1 MSKTVD
7 QKVVEMRFDNKNFEK
22 NVKQSMSTLDRLKA
36 ALRMDGVSRGL
47 EDVERRANTLRFH
60 GLADTV
66 TNLADKFSGLQM
78 VGTMAMVRIAQSA
91 ANAGINLVKSLS
103 VDNVI
108 SGWNKLQQKANSMST
123 LISQGYKTE
132 VVEEQLEKLLWF
144 SDETS
149 YNFTDMIDNIAK
161 FTASGQE
168 LESSV
173 TAMQGIALWA
183 AKSGQNAQKAS
194 AAMYQLS
201 QALGAGVMRKE
212 DWKSIQNASMDTD
225 EFRQQALDAAVALG
239 TLKKVGEDTYQS
251 LRGNKGTFTKQQF
264 AENLTEGQ
272 WFTTDVMMDVYQKYA
287 KASDQFNNIINK
299 MSDDH
304 GIDLIAGDLIRAYD
318 AFNGLAKDGTTFES
332 WLKEQGIDGEAAS
345 QLKLMVS
352 ELDKFGVSTFRA
364 GQEYRTFNDVIDA
377 TKDAVSTKW
386 MSIFETVLGNIDQ
399 QKELWSTI
407 GESFYEWFAEPLNA
421 VQAKLSKW
429 SSLGGRDILFEGLG
443 NVVKAIGNIIGPVK
457 EAFREVFPPATAEAI
472 LNLTKNFKELTS
484 HLIIGEKS
492 MGYIK
497 SIFKAFF
504 SVLKTGITITTTIV
518 KAVVKL
524 VSVFTPLGELV
535 LYAASGLSKFVD
547 KAAETARNSTWLSNA
562 LTTVVDI
569 VKKFGESV
577 GNMVKKLTSFESLVN
592 FFKGIFT
599 VVQRVGAAVGK
610 FFAGIIRNGDLNQVM
625 KIINSGL
632 ISGLLIKLSSV
643 LKGFKQISDNAC
655 NILEDLSGILQS
667 YQRDIDA
674 KMLLKIAGAVGILV
688 ASVWVL
694 SSIDGAALTKS
705 IGAIALLMT
714 ELMVAFKVFAKY
726 NDGQKILARN
736 SLALISMSISL
747 LILGAAIKKIGSLS
761 FGQMITGLAG
771 LAGAL
776 FILIEVIKKMP
787 KKGTIK
793 KKTDGLLGLS
803 ISLLVLASALKKMG
817 SMDLLTIVKGIS
829 VMFVSLL
836 TITKIISKMNPEKA
850 IAKSLSLFV
859 LATSMVVLAGA
870 LKLLGSMSWGEIGRG
885 LTAMGGALAI
895 LTIAMNSINSGNKTA
910 MKVMGSG
917 GFASAKASSGGAIGK
932 SFALLGATMSLVVLG
947 GALKILGT
955 MNWSDIGRSLAAM
968 GGALALLIVAM
979 KIMGSSV
986 KTALAGSGALIIAAN
1001 SLVILGLGLKLL
1013 GSMKWSSILK
1023 GLVALAG
1030 VLTVLGVA
1038 GGVMAAFK
1046 LDLVLLAIAGAAA
1059 LFGVAA
1065 LAFGAGLSLIA
1076 AGITALA
1083 VSLAGGA
1090 TAIVAGLSA
1099 IILGILGMI
1108 PEIVKTMGLAIAEFC
1123 KVIIECAPLI
1133 AQALGTVLLEAVK
1146 MLKDFVP
1153 PIVTAILDLFINTI
1167 RAITNRVPELILSIA
1182 ELIQAIFKGFMEAM
1196 EILDSE
1202 TLINGMKAIGLIAGV
1217 FIALAGLAVTAPLAM
1232 VGIVAFGLLL
1242 AELAMVLRTMSGLK
1256 SMVSAVEDAGDVL
1269 QAVGT
1274 AIGKF
1279 IGGIIGGFGLGVS
1292 ATMPDI
1298 ATNLS
1303 TFMTNLQPFLNGVS
1317 KVKPDIVI
1325 RMSSLAGGILVLTA
1339 ANFITGLANLL
1350 TIGSSLPKLGKDL
1363 SDFMKNAKPF
1373 IDSAILISPTMMD
1386 GVKSLA
1392 GAITV
1397 LTGANMLKS
1406 ISSLFTWITGDNS
1419 FAKFGEEIASL
1430 GLGMKNFAKNL
1441 GTFNDSQVESIK
1453 AACDA
1458 ISTLAVASKKIPNEG
1473 GVWGWLAGD
1482 NSLGQF
1488 SGYLPKLGKN
1498 LSDFAKNL
1506 GTFSSAQLDS
1516 VNAAGTA
1523 IVKLS
1528 EAAKQIPNEGGLWAA
1543 LAGDNS
1549 ISTFSGKLP
1558 QVGADL
1564 ALFAKNLGT
1573 FTDAQVATVG
1583 SAATAIA
1590 EMAKAAEQIPNSGGL
1605 VSLFTGDNDI
1615 LLFAAK
1621 LPLVGASLKGFAKSL
1636 GNFSETQ
1643 GKVMESATNA
1653 IGKMAKAAKNI
1664 PNEGGLVTLF
1674 TGDNDISTFSNKLPQ
1689 VGSALAGFA
1698 TNLGTFS
1705 TAQVTTVDCAG
1716 QAIARLAEAASKVP
1730 TTGRLSKWFMGESDI
1745 SAFSS
1750 KFPGVATDLAA
1761 FVTNL
1766 GTFSD
1771 AQVATTDCAG
1781 KAIAS
1786 LATAAKNLPLS
1797 DGLVQWFTG
1806 ESDISTFAN
1815 KFPGIGTNLAAF
1827 VTNLGTFSTAQ
1838 VDTVNCAGQAISK
1851 MASAANEVPNT
1862 GGLKQWFTGE
1872 KDISA
1877 FADKLP
1883 GVGTG
1888 IKGLANKLGTFTE
1901 TQVKSIQAGVDA
1913 LKYVVKFNDNVKD
1926 VGDLKSRTDKLTD
1939 ISTGIKNFITG
1950 LAGISAEDAELAK
1963 TNSKDFYD
1971 LVTQLSSTN
1980 LDSMK
1985 TLGDSMKNVGE
1996 TSLTKFIEAFSGES
2010 PKTKVSQAMRD
2021 LVTKMIDTMESKRSE
2036 IITKTESIVT
2046 SISDTLNNSTNI
2058 DKMKTA
2064 GKNFTQGF
2072 ADGITSN
2079 RYLVVDAG
2087 TSLGNAAYDAAKR
2100 AIDAHSPSKKA
2111 HKLGNFFGLGF
2122 VKGIGEYTD
2131 TAYSES
2137 YSMADQA
2144 SKGLTSAISKVND
2157 ILNDGT
2163 TNQPMIRPVLDLSD
2177 VENEAGRI
2185 SGLFNNVG
2193 IGSNLNAISIG
2204 MRQNRQNGNGEVV
2217 SAINKLGSNLGKSG
2231 DTYNINGVTYDNGS
2245 EVQNAVEVL
2254 IRAANIERRA

>member
-332 WLKEQGIDGEAAS
+332 WLKEQGIDGEAAN

-562 LTTVVDI
+562 LITVVDI

-577 GNMVKKLTSFESLVN
+577 GHMVKKLVSFESLVN
-592 FFKGIFT
+592 FFKCIFT

-632 ISGLLIKLSSV
+632 ISGLLIKLSS
-643 LKGFKQISDNAC
+643 LIKGFKQITTNTC

-688 ASVWVL
+688 ASLWVL
-694 SSIDGAALTKS
+694 SSIDGAALTKG
-705 IGAIALLMT
+705 IGAMALVMA
-714 ELMVAFKVFAKY
+714 ELMVAFKVFTKL
-726 NDGQKILARN
+726 NENTKVLARN
-736 SLALISMSISL
+736 SLALISLSLSL
-747 LILGAAIKKIGSLS
+747 LILSSAIKKIGALK
-761 FGQMITGLAG
+761 FGEMVTGLAG
-771 LAGAL
+771 LAGAMGVL
-776 FILIEVIKKMP
+776 VGAIYLLPDDGK
-787 KKGTIK
+787 TK
-793 KKTDGLLGLS
+793 KKTKGLITLSVTMLIMAEALRKMGSMNIVTIIKGLATMFAS
-803 ISLLVLASALKKMG
+803 LLITTKLLEKMNPEGAIRKSLSLLVLAN
-817 SMDLLTIVKGIS
+817 SM
-829 VMFVSLL
+829 
-836 TITKIISKMNPEKA
+836 II
-850 IAKSLSLFV
+850 LS
-859 LATSMVVLAGA
+859 GA
-870 LKLLGSMSWGEIGRG
+870 LKILGSMSWGEILKG
-885 LTAMGGALAI
+885 LTAMGLALLE
-895 LTIAMNSINSGNKTA
+895 LTIAMNLMPKT
-910 MKVMGSG
+910 G
-917 GFASAKASSGGAIGK
+917 GVLRAAG
-932 SFALLGATMSLVVLG
+932 LLGATMSLVVLG

-955 MNWSDIGRSLAAM
+955 MDWSDIGRSLAVM
-968 GGALALLIVAM
+968 GGALTLLVAAM

-1350 TIGSSLPKLGKDL
+1350 AIGSSLPKLGKDL

-1458 ISTLAVASKKIPNEG
+1458 ISALAVASKKIPNEG

-1523 IVKLS
+1523 IIKLS

-1643 GKVMESATNA
+1643 GKVMESAANA

-1698 TNLGTFS
+1698 TNLGIFS
-1705 TAQVTTVDCAG
+1705 NAQVTTVDCAG

-1730 TTGRLSKWFMGESDI
+1730 TTGKLSKWFMGESDI

-2046 SISDTLNNSTNI
+2046 SISDTLNNTTNI

>member
-332 WLKEQGIDGEAAS
+332 WLKEQGIDGEAAN

-518 KAVVKL
+518 KAVIKL

-577 GNMVKKLTSFESLVN
+577 GNMVKKLVSFESLVN

-632 ISGLLIKLSSV
+632 ISGLLIKLSS
-643 LKGFKQISDNAC
+643 LIKGFKQITTNTC

-688 ASVWVL
+688 ASLWVL
-694 SSIDGAALTKS
+694 SSIDGAALTKG
-705 IGAIALLMT
+705 IGAMALVMA
-714 ELMVAFKVFAKY
+714 ELMVAFKVFTKL
-726 NDGQKILARN
+726 NENTKVLARN
-736 SLALISMSISL
+736 SLALISLSLSL
-747 LILGAAIKKIGSLS
+747 LILSSAIKKIGALK
-761 FGQMITGLAG
+761 FVEMVTGLAG
-771 LAGAL
+771 LAGAMGVL
-776 FILIEVIKKMP
+776 VGAIYLLPDDGK
-787 KKGTIK
+787 TK
-793 KKTDGLLGLS
+793 KKTKGLITLSVTMLIMAEALRKMGSMNIVTIIKGLATMFAS
-803 ISLLVLASALKKMG
+803 LLITTKLLEKMNPEGAIRKSLSLLVLAN
-817 SMDLLTIVKGIS
+817 SM
-829 VMFVSLL
+829 
-836 TITKIISKMNPEKA
+836 II
-850 IAKSLSLFV
+850 LS
-859 LATSMVVLAGA
+859 GA
-870 LKLLGSMSWGEIGRG
+870 LKILGSMSWGEILKG
-885 LTAMGGALAI
+885 LTAMGLALLE
-895 LTIAMNSINSGNKTA
+895 LTIAMNLMPKT
-910 MKVMGSG
+910 G
-917 GFASAKASSGGAIGK
+917 GVLRAAG
-932 SFALLGATMSLVVLG
+932 LLGATMSLVVLG

-955 MNWSDIGRSLAAM
+955 MDWSDIGRSLAVM
-968 GGALALLIVAM
+968 GGALTLLVAAM

-1038 GGVMAAFK
+1038 GGVMVAFK

-1458 ISTLAVASKKIPNEG
+1458 ISALAVASKKIPNEG

-1583 SAATAIA
+1583 SAAIAIA

-1643 GKVMESATNA
+1643 GKVMESAANA

-1730 TTGRLSKWFMGESDI
+1730 TTGGLSKWFMGESDI

-1750 KFPGVATDLAA
+1750 KFPVVATDLAA

-1797 DGLVQWFTG
+1797 GGLVQWFTG

-2046 SISDTLNNSTNI
+2046 SISDTLNNATNI

>member
-132 VVEEQLEKLLWF
+132 VVEQQLEKLLWF

-332 WLKEQGIDGEAAS
+332 WLKEQGIDGEAAN

-577 GNMVKKLTSFESLVN
+577 GNMVKKLVSFESLVN

-599 VVQRVGAAVGK
+599 VVQRVGVAVGK
-610 FFAGIIRNGDLNQVM
+610 FFAGIVRNGDLNQVM

-632 ISGLLIKLSSV
+632 ISGLLIKLSS
-643 LKGFKQISDNAC
+643 LIKGFKQITTNTC

-688 ASVWVL
+688 ASLWVL
-694 SSIDGAALTKS
+694 SSIDGVALTKG
-705 IGAIALLMT
+705 IGAMALVMA
-714 ELMVAFKVFAKY
+714 ELMVAFKVFTKL
-726 NDGQKILARN
+726 NKNTKVLARN
-736 SLALISMSISL
+736 SLALISLSLSL
-747 LILGAAIKKIGSLS
+747 LILSSAIKKIGALK
-761 FGQMITGLAG
+761 FGEMVTGLAG
-771 LAGAL
+771 LAGAMGVL
-776 FILIEVIKKMP
+776 VGAIYLLPDDGK
-787 KKGTIK
+787 TK
-793 KKTDGLLGLS
+793 KKTKGLITLSVTMLIMAEALRKMGSMNIVTIIKGLATMFAS
-803 ISLLVLASALKKMG
+803 LLITTKLLEKMNPEGAIRKSLSLLVLAN
-817 SMDLLTIVKGIS
+817 SM
-829 VMFVSLL
+829 
-836 TITKIISKMNPEKA
+836 II
-850 IAKSLSLFV
+850 LS
-859 LATSMVVLAGA
+859 GA
-870 LKLLGSMSWGEIGRG
+870 LKILGSMSWSEILKG
-885 LTAMGGALAI
+885 LTAMGLALLE
-895 LTIAMNSINSGNKTA
+895 LTIAMNLMPKT
-910 MKVMGSG
+910 G
-917 GFASAKASSGGAIGK
+917 GVLRAAG
-932 SFALLGATMSLVVLG
+932 LLGATMSLVVLG

-955 MNWSDIGRSLAAM
+955 MDWSDIGRSLAVM
-968 GGALALLIVAM
+968 GGALTLLVAAM

-1001 SLVILGLGLKLL
+1001 SLIILGLGLKLL

-1303 TFMTNLQPFLNGVS
+1303 TFMTNLQPFLDGVS

-1458 ISTLAVASKKIPNEG
+1458 ISALAVASKKIPNEG

-1643 GKVMESATNA
+1643 GKVMESAANA

-1730 TTGRLSKWFMGESDI
+1730 TTGGLSKWFMGESDI

-1797 DGLVQWFTG
+1797 GGLVQWFTG

-1996 TSLTKFIEAFSGES
+1996 TSLAKFIEAFSGES

-2021 LVTKMIDTMESKRSE
+2021 LVNKMIDTMESKRSE
-2036 IITKTESIVT
+2036 IITKTESVVT
-2046 SISDTLNNSTNI
+2046 SICDTLNNSTNI

-2131 TAYSES
+2131 TAYNES

-2185 SGLFNNVG
+2185 GGLFNNVG

>member
-22 NVKQSMSTLDRLKA
+22 NVKQSMNTLDRLKA

-132 VVEEQLEKLLWF
+132 VVEQQLEKLLWF

-239 TLKKVGEDTYQS
+239 TLKKVGKDTYQS

-332 WLKEQGIDGEAAS
+332 WLKEQGIDGEAAN

-524 VSVFTPLGELV
+524 VSVFTPLGELA

-577 GNMVKKLTSFESLVN
+577 GNMVKKLVSFESLVN

-632 ISGLLIKLSSV
+632 ISGLLIKLSS
-643 LKGFKQISDNAC
+643 LIKGFKQITTNTC

-688 ASVWVL
+688 ASLWVL
-694 SSIDGAALTKS
+694 SSIDGAALTKG
-705 IGAIALLMT
+705 IGAMALVMA
-714 ELMVAFKVFAKY
+714 ELMVAFKVFTKL
-726 NDGQKILARN
+726 NENTKVLARN
-736 SLALISMSISL
+736 SLALISLSLSL
-747 LILGAAIKKIGSLS
+747 LILSSAIKKIGALK
-761 FGQMITGLAG
+761 FGEMVTGLAG
-771 LAGAL
+771 LAGAMGVL
-776 FILIEVIKKMP
+776 VGAIYLLPDDGK
-787 KKGTIK
+787 TK
-793 KKTDGLLGLS
+793 KKTKGLITLSVTMLIMAEALRKMGSMNIVTIIKGLATMFAS
-803 ISLLVLASALKKMG
+803 LLITTKLLEKMNPEGAIRKSLSLLVLAN
-817 SMDLLTIVKGIS
+817 SM
-829 VMFVSLL
+829 
-836 TITKIISKMNPEKA
+836 II
-850 IAKSLSLFV
+850 LS
-859 LATSMVVLAGA
+859 GA
-870 LKLLGSMSWGEIGRG
+870 LKILGSMSWSEILKG
-885 LTAMGGALAI
+885 LTVMGLALLE
-895 LTIAMNSINSGNKTA
+895 LTIAMNLMPKT
-910 MKVMGSG
+910 G
-917 GFASAKASSGGAIGK
+917 GVLRAAG
-932 SFALLGATMSLVVLG
+932 LLGATMSLVVLG

-955 MNWSDIGRSLAAM
+955 MDWSDIGRSLAVM
-968 GGALALLIVAM
+968 GGALTLLVAAM

-1001 SLVILGLGLKLL
+1001 SLIILGLGLKLL

-1065 LAFGAGLSLIA
+1065 LAFGTGLSLIA

-1458 ISTLAVASKKIPNEG
+1458 ISALAVASKKIPNEG

-1643 GKVMESATNA
+1643 GKVMESAANA

-1705 TAQVTTVDCAG
+1705 NAQVTTVDCAG

-1730 TTGRLSKWFMGESDI
+1730 TTGGLSKWFMGESDI
-1745 SAFSS
+1745 SAFSA

-1797 DGLVQWFTG
+1797 GGLVQWFTG

-1996 TSLTKFIEAFSGES
+1996 TSLAKFIEAFSGES

-2021 LVTKMIDTMESKRSE
+2021 LVNKMIDTMESKRSE
-2036 IITKTESIVT
+2036 IITKTESVVT
-2046 SISDTLNNSTNI
+2046 SICDTLNNSTNI

>member
-239 TLKKVGEDTYQS
+239 TLKKVGKDTYQS

-299 MSDDH
+299 MSNDH

-332 WLKEQGIDGEAAS
+332 WLKEQGIDGEAAN

-429 SSLGGRDILFEGLG
+429 SSLGGRDVLFEGLG

-577 GNMVKKLTSFESLVN
+577 GNMVKKLVSFESLVN

-599 VVQRVGAAVGK
+599 VVQRVGTAVGK
-610 FFAGIIRNGDLNQVM
+610 FFAGIVRNGDLNQVM

-632 ISGLLIKLSSV
+632 ISGLLIKLSS
-643 LKGFKQISDNAC
+643 LIKGFKQITTNTC

-688 ASVWVL
+688 ASLWVL
-694 SSIDGAALTKS
+694 SSIDGAALTKG
-705 IGAIALLMT
+705 IGAMALVMA
-714 ELMVAFKVFAKY
+714 ELMVAFKVFTKL
-726 NDGQKILARN
+726 NENTKVLARN
-736 SLALISMSISL
+736 SLALISLSLSL
-747 LILGAAIKKIGSLS
+747 LILSSAIKKIGALK
-761 FGQMITGLAG
+761 FGEMVTGLAG
-771 LAGAL
+771 LAGAMGVL
-776 FILIEVIKKMP
+776 VGAIYLLPDDGK
-787 KKGTIK
+787 TK
-793 KKTDGLLGLS
+793 KKTKGLITLSVTMLIMAEALRKMGSMNIVTIIKGLATMFAS
-803 ISLLVLASALKKMG
+803 LLITTKLLEKMNPEGAIRKSLSLLVLAN
-817 SMDLLTIVKGIS
+817 SM
-829 VMFVSLL
+829 
-836 TITKIISKMNPEKA
+836 II
-850 IAKSLSLFV
+850 LS
-859 LATSMVVLAGA
+859 GA
-870 LKLLGSMSWGEIGRG
+870 LKILGSMSWGEILKG
-885 LTAMGGALAI
+885 LTAMGLALLE
-895 LTIAMNSINSGNKTA
+895 LTIAMNLMPKT
-910 MKVMGSG
+910 G
-917 GFASAKASSGGAIGK
+917 GVLRAAG
-932 SFALLGATMSLVVLG
+932 LLGATMSLVVLG

-1001 SLVILGLGLKLL
+1001 SLIILGLGLKLL

-1458 ISTLAVASKKIPNEG
+1458 ISALAVASKKIPNEG

-1643 GKVMESATNA
+1643 GKVMESAANA

-1705 TAQVTTVDCAG
+1705 NAQVTTVDCAG

-1730 TTGRLSKWFMGESDI
+1730 TTGKLSKWFMGESDI
-1745 SAFSS
+1745 SAFSA

-1797 DGLVQWFTG
+1797 SGLVQWFTG

-1827 VTNLGTFSTAQ
+1827 VNNLGTFSTAQ

-1996 TSLTKFIEAFSGES
+1996 TSLAKFIEAFSGES

-2021 LVTKMIDTMESKRSE
+2021 LVNKMIDTMESKRSE
-2036 IITKTESIVT
+2036 IITKTESVVT
-2046 SISDTLNNSTNI
+2046 SICDTLNNSTNI

-2131 TAYSES
+2131 TAYNES

>member
-332 WLKEQGIDGEAAS
+332 WLKEQGIDGEAAN

-547 KAAETARNSTWLSNA
+547 KAAETARNSTWLSNT

-577 GNMVKKLTSFESLVN
+577 GNMVKKLVSFESLVN

-632 ISGLLIKLSSV
+632 ISGLLIKLSS
-643 LKGFKQISDNAC
+643 LIKGFKQITTNTC

-688 ASVWVL
+688 ASLWVL
-694 SSIDGAALTKS
+694 SSIDGAALTKG
-705 IGAIALLMT
+705 IGAMALVMA
-714 ELMVAFKVFAKY
+714 ELMVAFKVFTKL
-726 NDGQKILARN
+726 NENTKVLARN
-736 SLALISMSISL
+736 SLALISLSLSL
-747 LILGAAIKKIGSLS
+747 LILSSAIKKIGALK
-761 FGQMITGLAG
+761 FGEMITGLAG
-771 LAGAL
+771 LAGAMGVL
-776 FILIEVIKKMP
+776 VGAIYLLPDDGK
-787 KKGTIK
+787 TK
-793 KKTDGLLGLS
+793 KKTKGLITLSVTMLIMAEALRKMGSMNIVTIIKGLATMFAS
-803 ISLLVLASALKKMG
+803 LLITTKLLEKMNPEGAIRKSLSLLVLAN
-817 SMDLLTIVKGIS
+817 SM
-829 VMFVSLL
+829 
-836 TITKIISKMNPEKA
+836 II
-850 IAKSLSLFV
+850 LS
-859 LATSMVVLAGA
+859 GA
-870 LKLLGSMSWGEIGRG
+870 LKILGSMSWSEILKG
-885 LTAMGGALAI
+885 LTAMGLALLE
-895 LTIAMNSINSGNKTA
+895 LTIAMNLMPKT
-910 MKVMGSG
+910 G
-917 GFASAKASSGGAIGK
+917 GVLRAAG
-932 SFALLGATMSLVVLG
+932 LLGATMSLVVLG

-955 MNWSDIGRSLAAM
+955 MDWSDIGRSLAVM
-968 GGALALLIVAM
+968 GGALTLLVAAM

-1001 SLVILGLGLKLL
+1001 SLIILGLGLKLL

-1458 ISTLAVASKKIPNEG
+1458 ISALAVASKKIPNEG

-1573 FTDAQVATVG
+1573 FTDAQVTTVG

-1643 GKVMESATNA
+1643 GKVMESAANA

-1705 TAQVTTVDCAG
+1705 NAQVTTVDCAG

-1730 TTGRLSKWFMGESDI
+1730 TTGGLSKWFMGESDI
-1745 SAFSS
+1745 SAFSA

-1797 DGLVQWFTG
+1797 GGLVQWFTG

-1996 TSLTKFIEAFSGES
+1996 TSLAKFIEAFSGES

-2021 LVTKMIDTMESKRSE
+2021 LVNKMIDTMESKRSE
-2036 IITKTESIVT
+2036 IITKTESVVT
-2046 SISDTLNNSTNI
+2046 SICDTLNNSTNI
-2058 DKMKTA
+2058 EKMKTA

-2131 TAYSES
+2131 TAYNES

>member
-332 WLKEQGIDGEAAS
+332 WLKEQGIDGEAAN

-443 NVVKAIGNIIGPVK
+443 NVVKAIGNIIEPVK

-524 VSVFTPLGELV
+524 VSVFAPLGELV

-577 GNMVKKLTSFESLVN
+577 GNMVKKLVSFESLVN

-632 ISGLLIKLSSV
+632 ISGLLIKLSS
-643 LKGFKQISDNAC
+643 LIKGFKQITTNTC

-688 ASVWVL
+688 ASLWVL
-694 SSIDGAALTKS
+694 SSIDGAALTKG
-705 IGAIALLMT
+705 IGAMALVMA
-714 ELMVAFKVFAKY
+714 ELMVAFKVFTKL
-726 NDGQKILARN
+726 NENTKVLARN
-736 SLALISMSISL
+736 SLALISLSLSL
-747 LILGAAIKKIGSLS
+747 LILSSAIKKIGALK
-761 FGQMITGLAG
+761 FGEMVTGLAG
-771 LAGAL
+771 LAGAMGVL
-776 FILIEVIKKMP
+776 VGAIYLLPDDGK
-787 KKGTIK
+787 TK
-793 KKTDGLLGLS
+793 KKTKGLITLSVTMLIMAEALRKMGSMNIVTIIKGLATMFAS
-803 ISLLVLASALKKMG
+803 LLITTKLLEKMNPEGAIRKSLSLLVLAN
-817 SMDLLTIVKGIS
+817 SM
-829 VMFVSLL
+829 
-836 TITKIISKMNPEKA
+836 II
-850 IAKSLSLFV
+850 LS
-859 LATSMVVLAGA
+859 GA
-870 LKLLGSMSWGEIGRG
+870 LKILGSMSWGEILKG
-885 LTAMGGALAI
+885 LTAMGLALLE
-895 LTIAMNSINSGNKTA
+895 LTIAMNLMPKT
-910 MKVMGSG
+910 G
-917 GFASAKASSGGAIGK
+917 GVLRAAG
-932 SFALLGATMSLVVLG
+932 LLGATTSLVVLG

-955 MNWSDIGRSLAAM
+955 MNWSDIGRSLATM

-1406 ISSLFTWITGDNS
+1406 ISSLFTWTTGDNS

-1458 ISTLAVASKKIPNEG
+1458 ISALAVASKKIPNEG

-1643 GKVMESATNA
+1643 GKVMESAANA

-1730 TTGRLSKWFMGESDI
+1730 TTGKLSKWFMGESDI
-1745 SAFSS
+1745 SAFSA

-1797 DGLVQWFTG
+1797 SGLVQWFTG

-1838 VDTVNCAGQAISK
+1838 VDTVDCAGQAI
-1851 MASAANEVPNT
+1851 ARLAEAANEVPNT
-1862 GGLKQWFTGE
+1862 GGLVQWFTGE

-1939 ISTGIKNFITG
+1939 VSTGIKNFITG

-1996 TSLTKFIEAFSGES
+1996 TSLAKFIEAFSGES

-2021 LVTKMIDTMESKRSE
+2021 LVNKMIDTMESKRSE
-2036 IITKTESIVT
+2036 IITKTESVVT
-2046 SISDTLNNSTNI
+2046 SICDTLNNSTNI

-2131 TAYSES
+2131 TAYNES